1 MIMTVG
7 TVFLKSNVVGVYI
20 TDRQAKCTGFRND
33 QILIIDMDTNQLQRK
48 WFEMEKLE
56 ELMVITMEE
65 CGELIQECSKSIR
78 MQEYNRDE
86 LKEELSDVMC
96 MLELMIDN
104 KIITRTELNN
114 GANLKKMKL
123 MKWSNLL

>member
-1 MIMTVG
+1 MSLYYVYGEFKMT
-7 TVFLKSNVVGVYI
+7 K
-20 TDRQAKCTGFRND
+20 K
-33 QILIIDMDTNQLQRK
+33 
-48 WFEMEKLE
+48 E

-78 MQEYNRDE
+78 MQDYNRDE

-96 MLELMIDN
+96 MIELMIEN
-104 KIITRTELNN
+104 NIINRTELNN

>member
-1 MIMTVG
+1 MTN
-7 TVFLKSNVVGVYI
+7 K
-20 TDRQAKCTGFRND
+20 
-33 QILIIDMDTNQLQRK
+33 LQRI

-78 MQEYNRDE
+78 MQDYNRDE

-104 KIITRTELNN
+104 KIVTRQELSN

-123 MKWSNLL
+123 MKWSNLI

>member
-1 MIMTVG
+1 
-7 TVFLKSNVVGVYI
+7 
-20 TDRQAKCTGFRND
+20 
-33 QILIIDMDTNQLQRK
+33 MDANKLQRK
-48 WFEMEKLE
+48 YFEMEKLE

-78 MQEYNRDE
+78 MQEFNRDE

-96 MLELMIDN
+96 MIELMIEN

-123 MKWSNLL
+123 MQWSNLV

>member
-1 MIMTVG
+1 M
-7 TVFLKSNVVGVYI
+7 
-20 TDRQAKCTGFRND
+20 D
-33 QILIIDMDTNQLQRK
+33 QNYLQRK
-48 WFEMEKLE
+48 YFEMEKLE

-96 MLELMIDN
+96 MLELMIEYN
-104 KIITRTELNN
+104 IISRTELNN

-123 MKWSNLL
+123 MKWSNLI

>member
-1 MIMTVG
+1 
-7 TVFLKSNVVGVYI
+7 
-20 TDRQAKCTGFRND
+20 
-33 QILIIDMDTNQLQRK
+33 MDANKLQRK
-48 WFEMEKLE
+48 YFEMEKLE

-78 MQEYNRDE
+78 MQEFNRDE

-96 MLELMIDN
+96 MLELMIEN

-123 MKWSNLL
+123 IQWSNLV

>member
-1 MIMTVG
+1 MNR
-7 TVFLKSNVVGVYI
+7 S
-20 TDRQAKCTGFRND
+20 
-33 QILIIDMDTNQLQRK
+33 QLQRK
-48 WFEMEKLE
+48 YFEMEKLE

-96 MLELMIDN
+96 MLELMIEYN
-104 KIITRTELNN
+104 IISRTELNN

-123 MKWSNLL
+123 MKWSNLI

>member
-1 MIMTVG
+1 MNKQV
-7 TVFLKSNVVGVYI
+7 NH
-20 TDRQAKCTGFRND
+20 
-33 QILIIDMDTNQLQRK
+33 LQRI

-78 MQEYNRDE
+78 MQDYNRDE

-96 MLELMIDN
+96 MIELMIDN
-104 KIITRTELNN
+104 KIVTRQELNN

-123 MKWSNLL
+123 MKWSNLI

>member
-1 MIMTVG
+1 MNR
-7 TVFLKSNVVGVYI
+7 S
-20 TDRQAKCTGFRND
+20 
-33 QILIIDMDTNQLQRK
+33 QLQRK
-48 WFEMEKLE
+48 YFEMEKLE

-78 MQEYNRDE
+78 MQEYNRSE
-86 LKEELSDVMC
+86 LKDELSDVMC

-104 KIITRTELNN
+104 NIITRTELNN

-123 MKWSNLL
+123 MKWSNLI

>member
-1 MIMTVG
+1 MTN
-7 TVFLKSNVVGVYI
+7 K
-20 TDRQAKCTGFRND
+20 
-33 QILIIDMDTNQLQRK
+33 LQRK

-65 CGELIQECSKSIR
+65 CGELIQECSKSIL
-78 MQEYNRDE
+78 MHDYTRDE

-104 KIITRTELNN
+104 KIITRQELNN

-123 MKWSNLL
+123 IKWSNLI